1 MRSTNQGLSL
11 SRKELTALLAF
22 ASQNEAEKNM
32 WGVHFRI
39 LSDKVFARASNGYA
53 HLELEGINDN
63 HDDGEWMV
71 ARKFLVDGQKE
82 LESKQVL
89 RLEFRGASLH
99 EAAVLENDIELGR
112 WQSAKDV
119 AISQVSF
126 PWDGVKLPSPS
137 RKISHCCV
145 VSAPYLKLVMLAA
158 KAVGVEP
165 FYFYGPKEQGGDV
178 TFTVGHDQQTS
189 GIGVI
194 KPLPAKAV
202 GEGDDDEDGDDEEAA
217 A

>member
-1 MRSTNQGLSL
+1 MKSTIDGISL

-39 LSDKVFARASNGYA
+39 AGEKCFARASNGYA
-53 HLELEGINDN
+53 HLEVEGIND
-63 HDDGEWMV
+63 HGDDGEWMV

-99 EAAVLENDIELGR
+99 EAAVLENDVELGR

-119 AISQVSF
+119 AIPQVSF
-126 PWDGVKLPSPS
+126 PWDGVKLPSGN
-137 RKISHCCV
+137 RKIAHCCV
-145 VSAPYLKLVMLAA
+145 ISAEYLKLVMLAA
-158 KAVGVEP
+158 KAVGVP
-165 FYFYGPKEQGGDV
+165 TFYLYAPKEQDGDV

-194 KPLPAKAV
+194 KPLPAKAK
-202 GEGDDDEDGDDEEAA
+202 GEEDEDDDEEAA
-217 A
+217 

>member
-1 MRSTNQGLSL
+1 MKSTSNGISL

-32 WGVHFRI
+32 WGVHFRVEGE
-39 LSDKVFARASNGYA
+39 KVFARASNGYA
-53 HLELEGINDN
+53 HLELEGLNEAGP
-63 HDDGEWMV
+63 DGEWLV

-99 EAAVLENDIELGR
+99 EAAVLENDVELGR

-126 PWDGVKLPSPS
+126 PWDGVKLPSSS
-137 RKISHCCV
+137 RKIAHCCAI
-145 VSAPYLKLVMLAA
+145 SAPYLKLVMLAA
-158 KAVGVEP
+158 KAVGVEI
-165 FYFYGPKEQGGDV
+165 FYLYGPKDAAGDV
-178 TFTVGHDQQTS
+178 TFTVGHEEQTS

-194 KPLPAKAV
+194 KPLPAKAK

-217 A
+217 